1 MSKNNDISR
10 TVKFS
15 HGKITNATLD
25 EFDRQYTNVVHW
37 CVNRLLDSDGTVDNI
52 WLYSNAFHLNKVMIL
67 DAHLINCAVQDS
79 IAIYESYVEIKKQWV
94 ETRDKRIA
102 KLDRKLARKSISVK
116 VYNRM
121 KKRAMEDEPKLIFG
135 TRDIFIKR
143 CKGKITKEEYKLNRR
158 LPLYSIGQA
167 NDYGNR
173 RFRIC
178 DDYTIE
184 LTFPIRH
191 FKADEIEEKEKYMEY
206 ISHFDFTPL
215 KFKLTD
221 LTDTHKFILD
231 KCKKMQDDK
240 SIALTYRLGIDY
252 LAMTYNVDKVFD
264 EVSEDYTPVKNRV
277 MAIDKN
283 PNYIGYSVVEWKDSR
298 TYVILE
304 TGVINLKEF
313 SDALTVLNKLGD
325 VESDDPRRIRI
336 YNKREHEIIE
346 VSKHLCLIAQ
356 MWQCEIFAVED
367 LNMPSK
373 DRQKGKNYNAL
384 VNNNWLR
391 NILDE
396 NIEKRTHIM
405 NIKFLKVKCQYS
417 SFVGNFLFRHL
428 LDSDGYHYPDMVLSA
443 IEISRRGYE
452 FHRQYCLPYK
462 GEHVKNIIQP
472 LISDFEELYV
482 KSLEEF
488 EIETAKGK
496 DFIWIYNKYFRDP
509 SKDETRK

>member
-1 MSKNNDISR
+1 
-10 TVKFS
+10 
-15 HGKITNATLD
+15 
-25 EFDRQYTNVVHW
+25 
-37 CVNRLLDSDGTVDNI
+37 
-52 WLYSNAFHLNKVMIL
+52 
-67 DAHLINCAVQDS
+67 
-79 IAIYESYVEIKKQWV
+79 
-94 ETRDKRIA
+94 
-102 KLDRKLARKSISVK
+102 
-116 VYNRM
+116 
-121 KKRAMEDEPKLIFG
+121 
-135 TRDIFIKR
+135 
-143 CKGKITKEEYKLNRR
+143 
-158 LPLYSIGQA
+158 
-167 NDYGNR
+167 
-173 RFRIC
+173 
-178 DDYTIE
+178 
-184 LTFPIRH
+184 
-191 FKADEIEEKEKYMEY
+191 
-206 ISHFDFTPL
+206 
-215 KFKLTD
+215 
-221 LTDTHKFILD
+221 
-231 KCKKMQDDK
+231 
-240 SIALTYRLGIDY
+240 
-252 LAMTYNVDKVFD
+252 
-264 EVSEDYTPVKNRV
+264 
-277 MAIDKN
+277 
-283 PNYIGYSVVEWKDSR
+283 
-298 TYVILE
+298 
-304 TGVINLKEF
+304 
-313 SDALTVLNKLGD
+313 
-325 VESDDPRRIRI
+325 
-336 YNKREHEIIE
+336 
-346 VSKHLCLIAQ
+346 

>member
-1 MSKNNDISR
+1 M
-10 TVKFS
+10 
-15 HGKITNATLD
+15 
-25 EFDRQYTNVVHW
+25 
-37 CVNRLLDSDGTVDNI
+37 
-52 WLYSNAFHLNKVMIL
+52 
-67 DAHLINCAVQDS
+67 
-79 IAIYESYVEIKKQWV
+79 
-94 ETRDKRIA
+94 
-102 KLDRKLARKSISVK
+102 
-116 VYNRM
+116 
-121 KKRAMEDEPKLIFG
+121 
-135 TRDIFIKR
+135 
-143 CKGKITKEEYKLNRR
+143 
-158 LPLYSIGQA
+158 
-167 NDYGNR
+167 
-173 RFRIC
+173 
-178 DDYTIE
+178 
-184 LTFPIRH
+184 TFPIRR

-252 LAMTYNVDKVFD
+252 LAMTYDVDKVFD

-313 SDALTVLNKLGD
+313 SDALAVLNKLGD
-325 VESDDPRRIRI
+325 VERDDPRRIRI
-336 YNKREHEIIE
+336 YNKREHEILE

-356 MWQCEIFAVED
+356 MWQCEIFSVED
-367 LNMPSK
+367 LNMRSE

-428 LDSDGYHYPDMVLSA
+428 LDSDGYHYPDMVLAA